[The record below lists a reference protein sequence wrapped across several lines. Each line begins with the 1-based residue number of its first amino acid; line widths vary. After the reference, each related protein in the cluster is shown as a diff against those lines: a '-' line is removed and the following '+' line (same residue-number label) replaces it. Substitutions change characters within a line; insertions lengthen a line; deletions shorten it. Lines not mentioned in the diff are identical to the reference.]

1 MNNLAPE
8 FHRLISIIDSEA
20 TLMQQFVTLL
30 EREEATLIAGDIDN
44 LMAISQQKSE
54 IYLNLQRHHDGRML
68 LLAKRNLPN
77 NDASIRSLCQTLPD
91 TLARW
96 DELLELAR
104 TAKVRNE
111 TNGKLINERMQH
123 NQAALSILL
132 AAADAPQLYDAEG
145 LARPTGRGR
154 HLGSA

>member
-1 MNNLAPE
+1 VTDSLPDS
-8 FHRLISIIDSEA
+8 HRLIHLIDSEA
-20 TLMQQFVTLL
+20 TLMERFVELL
-30 EREEATLIAGDIDN
+30 EQEEAVLIAGDTDR
-44 LMAISQQKSE
+44 LLELSQQKSE
-54 IYLNLQRHHDGRML
+54 FYLGLQRHHDSRML
-68 LLAKRNLPN
+68 LLARHNLPN
-77 NDASIRSLCQTLPD
+77 DDASIRSLCRTLPD

-104 TAKVRNE
+104 TAKARNE

-132 AAADAPQLYDAEG
+132 AATDAPQLYDAEG
-145 LARPTGRGR
+145 LVRPAGRGR